1 MLLTIVKAPFAYVR
15 AIYNPITRRYTEVS
29 SQYPVICLGK
39 EEGKRGISYSVD
51 FKLSSGF
58 YDDAIICYVR
68 EYGDEQGIDQ
78 KTFKRVL
85 KIVSSSLNLAD
96 VQPVLV
102 AFSYSSIYMGWKTPP
117 DRTPRWWS
125 KPEGF
130 EKYVIRLKKKLNETG
145 FLDVDFAP
153 DFKREITAIL
163 GAE

>member
-15 AIYNPITRRYTEVS
+15 AIYNPITHTYTEVTS
-29 SQYPVICLGK
+29 KYPVICLGR
-39 EEGKRGISYSVD
+39 EEGKKGISYSID

-68 EYGDEQGIDQ
+68 EYGDEQSIDQ
-78 KTFKRVL
+78 KTLKRIL
-85 KIVSSSLNLAD
+85 KIVSSSLNLAH

-102 AFSYSSIYMGWKTPP
+102 AFSYSSIYMGWKIPP

-125 KPEGF
+125 KPEKF
-130 EKYVIRLKKKLNETG
+130 EEYVLTLKKKLNESG

-153 DFKREITAIL
+153 NFKRQLTVIFW
-163 GAE
+163 AE